1 MTVRLQRPL
10 SISIQ
15 GLSWVGGRL
24 IIAALVIPTQGS
36 ADCSDQH
43 AERTQDEHPHSE
55 RVKVFE
61 LFKKEDGTDHEEHV
75 SSYADDGMY
84 MPVLSYKGAYVYK
97 THLVALQSLRRNE
110 LLAQRPVQPNSFL
123 FRVPICSKVAEK
135 AALLLCDLKY
145 LLGEDWWVLD
155 GEA

>member
-1 MTVRLQRPL
+1 
-10 SISIQ
+10 
-15 GLSWVGGRL
+15 
-24 IIAALVIPTQGS
+24 
-36 ADCSDQH
+36 
-43 AERTQDEHPHSE
+43 
-55 RVKVFE
+55 VFE
-61 LFKKEDGTDHEEHV
+61 LFEKENGTDDEEHV
-75 SSYADDGMY
+75 SRYADEGVDLS
-84 MPVLSYKGAYVYK
+84 VLSYKGSHIYK
-97 THLVALQSLRRNE
+97 AHLVALQSLRRND